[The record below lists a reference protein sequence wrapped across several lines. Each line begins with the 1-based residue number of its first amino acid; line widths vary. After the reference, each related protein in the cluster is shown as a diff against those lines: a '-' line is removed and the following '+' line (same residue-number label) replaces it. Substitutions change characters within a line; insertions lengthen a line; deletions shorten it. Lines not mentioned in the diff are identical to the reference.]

1 MSDKATTEHYKK
13 FISNAI
19 GFMEKQDSTAEWAA
33 QWKKNTPEEKLKDKY
48 LEFKEKE
55 KEKNLDEQLKDLFE
69 MFQKVPGWEKFPM
82 PENFYKYFNVKKP
95 KPDDSPAVMSK
106 DIFMGGE
113 KREIEYREAEPGGVR
128 EIVLPEPLKV
138 ETEFIPDEP
147 INGISSDKPQDL
159 LEETSTRPRED
170 SSSESQHE

>member
-1 MSDKATTEHYKK
+1 MSDKATTEHYTK

-19 GFMEKQDSTAEWAA
+19 GFMEKQDSTAEWVT
-33 QWKKNTPEEKLKDKY
+33 QWKKNTPEEK
-48 LEFKEKE
+48 
-55 KEKNLDEQLKDLFE
+55 LKDLFE

-113 KREIEYREAEPGGVR
+113 RREIEYREAAAGGVR
-128 EIVLPEPLKV
+128 EVIFPEPLKV
-138 ETEFIPDEP
+138 ETEFIPDE
-147 INGISSDKPQDL
+147 IVSDTKQDF
-159 LEETSTRPRED
+159 LEEKCDPPKAA
-170 SSSESQHE
+170 SS